1 MRGLIEKDIRLTLI
15 RKQTIVVFIAMAL
28 FMGVSMNGSFVVA
41 YLTMLAM
48 MIAIGTLSYD
58 ELDNGYAFLMTLPID
73 KKTYVKEK
81 YLFTLGVSVI
91 AWCIGAV
98 LFCIVRAVQGNG
110 GAAFAELPELM
121 AIIPVM
127 YMSGCILI
135 PLQLKYGAEKSRIAL
150 FIIFGLIAVVIFGS
164 TTLLSSLNIPVEG
177 ISAFLD
183 SISTA
188 VVIPVLCALC
198 IAAAF
203 VSYLISTKIMEK
215 KEF

>member
-81 YLFTLGVSVI
+81 YLFTLGVAVI

-98 LFCIVRAVQGNG
+98 LFCIVGVVRGNG

-164 TTLLSSLNIPVEG
+164 TTLLSSLNIPIEG

-188 VVIPVLCALC
+188 VVITVLCALC

-203 VSYLISTKIMEK
+203 VSYLISTKIMDK